1 LRIGEIGEK
10 ILIHPEREEPVPE
23 DDQPVVELSPAEAAG
38 LAGMRLAAHV
48 RQALYR
54 IPAAQLARAHQQM
67 QRKAVERRVGYFREG
82 EMDLIRILPCPIAVL
97 PDEVEYLHF
106 VCRTLHG
113 ALARLP
119 DLYLAEDAV
128 RETLRLYPE
137 EEEWLRAC
145 WGPRQRQRNPVFSRL
160 DAMIDYPNPM
170 WKETLWFVEPNLS
183 GVGGLYLIPTIE
195 EIVEEEIVPLLR
207 DQDPGLDLRR
217 LTDARELLF
226 EEVSHQLAATGRRG
240 RCLCFVEPKYEGE
253 GIDEQRSLVEYF
265 RARHGFDAVHADPAE
280 LRLEGGEVRYEDH
293 VVDLVYR
300 DYGVLDLVDLE
311 SQGVSVEPMRR
322 LFQENRVISSIG
334 AELDQ
339 KSCWEVFTDP
349 GLAERHFTETERAVF
364 RRHILWTRLLA
375 DRRTQLPGGE
385 DGDLLEF
392 TRREQETLV
401 LKPNRGYGGDG
412 VTIGHTI
419 TRADWERAIDVALKD
434 EERWVVQ
441 RLAAIPVVEFP
452 TLGPDGTLHPEPF
465 YTVMGFAP
473 GPAGIAILARASQR
487 QVVNVAQRGGMCAV
501 LQAGEREP
509 VTSEE

>member
-1 LRIGEIGEK
+1 MDA
-10 ILIHPEREEPVPE
+10 EEPVAQ
-23 DDQPVVELSPAEAAG
+23 DDQQSAELSPAEAAG
-38 LAGMRLAAHV
+38 LAGLRLAAHV

-54 IPAAQLARAHQQM
+54 IPAARLAEAHQRMRQ
-67 QRKAVERRVGYFREG
+67 KSLERRVAYFREW
-82 EMDLIRILPCPIAVL
+82 EADTIRILPCPIAVL

-106 VCRTLHG
+106 VCRTLQG

-119 DLYLAEDAV
+119 DLYLSDESV
-128 RETLRLYPE
+128 RESLRLYPE

-145 WGPRQRQRNPVFSRL
+145 WGAAQRARNPVFPRL

-170 WKETLWFVEPNLS
+170 WKETLWFVEPNLTGIG
-183 GVGGLYLIPTIE
+183 GVYLIPTIE
-195 EIVEEEIVPLLR
+195 EIVDEEIVPLLR
-207 DQDPGLDLRR
+207 EQDPGLDLRR
-217 LTDARELLF
+217 LSDARELLF
-226 EEVSHQLAATGRRG
+226 AEVSQQLAATGRRG

-265 RARHGFDAVHADPAE
+265 NARHDFDAVHADPAE

-300 DYGVLDLVDLE
+300 DYGVLDLVELE

-322 LFQENRVISSIG
+322 LFRENRVVSSIG

-339 KSCWEVFTDP
+339 KSCWEIFTDHA
-349 GLAERHFTETERAVF
+349 LAERYFTETERSVF
-364 RRHILWTRLLA
+364 RRHILWTRLLS
-375 DRRTQLPGGE
+375 DRSTQLPGGE
-385 DGDLLEF
+385 AGDLLEF
-392 TRREQETLV
+392 ARREQETLV

-412 VTIGHTI
+412 VTIGHTL
-419 TRADWERAIDVALKD
+419 TRPEWERAIDAALAD

-452 TLGPDGTLHPEPF
+452 TLAEDGTLQPEPF

-473 GPAGIAILARASQR
+473 GPSGIAILARASQR

-501 LQAGEREP
+501 MKNGER
-509 VTSEE
+509 

>member
-1 LRIGEIGEK
+1 
-10 ILIHPEREEPVPE
+10 VSD
-23 DDQPVVELSPAEAAG
+23 DDQQSVELSPAEAAG

-54 IPAAQLARAHQQM
+54 IPAAQLAEAHRRM
-67 QRKAVERRVGYFREG
+67 QRKSLERRVAYFREG
-82 EMDLIRILPCPIAVL
+82 EMDPIRILPCPIAVL

-106 VCRTLHG
+106 VCRTLQG
-113 ALARLP
+113 ALSRLP
-119 DLYLAEDAV
+119 ELYLADPAV
-128 RETLRLYPE
+128 REPLRLYPE
-137 EEEWLRAC
+137 EEEWLRTC
-145 WGPRQRQRNPVFSRL
+145 WGAAQRERNPMFTRL

-170 WKETLWFVEPNLS
+170 WKETLWFVEPNLTGIG
-183 GVGGLYLIPTIE
+183 GVYLIPTIE
-195 EIVEEEIVPLLR
+195 EIVAEEIVPLLR
-207 DQDPGLDLRR
+207 QQDPALDLRR
-217 LTDARELLF
+217 LSDARELLF
-226 EEVSHQLAATGRRG
+226 GEVSHQLAATGRQG

-280 LRLEGGEVRYEDH
+280 LRMEGDEVRYEDH

-300 DYGVLDLVDLE
+300 DYSVLDLVELE
-311 SQGVSVEPMRR
+311 AQGVSVEPMRR
-322 LFQENRVISSIG
+322 LFRENRVISSIG

-339 KSCWEVFTDP
+339 KSCWEIFTDP
-349 GLAERHFTETERAVF
+349 ALTERYFSEAERSVF

-375 DRRTQLPGGE
+375 ERRTQLPGGD
-385 DGDLLEF
+385 DGNLLEY

-412 VTIGHTI
+412 VTIGHTL
-419 TRADWERAIDVALKD
+419 TRADWERAIEVALKD

-452 TLGPDGTLHPEPF
+452 TLGDDGTLHPEPF

-473 GPAGIAILARASQR
+473 GAGGVAILARASQR

-501 LQAGEREP
+501 MEAGEG
-509 VTSEE
+509 

>member
-1 LRIGEIGEK
+1 MDA
-10 ILIHPEREEPVPE
+10 EEPVPQ
-23 DDQPVVELSPAEAAG
+23 DDQQSVELSPAEAAG
-38 LAGMRLAAHV
+38 LAGLRLAAHV

-54 IPAAQLARAHQQM
+54 IPASRLAEAHRRMQQ
-67 QRKAVERRVGYFREG
+67 KSLERRVAYFREG
-82 EMDLIRILPCPIAVL
+82 EADTIRILPCPIAVL

-106 VCRTLHG
+106 VCRTLQG

-119 DLYLAEDAV
+119 DLYLTDEAV

-137 EEEWLRAC
+137 EDEWLRAC
-145 WGPRQRQRNPVFSRL
+145 WGAAQRKRNPMFPRL

-170 WKETLWFVEPNLS
+170 WKETLWFVEPNLTGIG
-183 GVGGLYLIPTIE
+183 GVYLIPTIE
-195 EIVEEEIVPLLR
+195 EIVDEEIVPLLR
-207 DQDPGLDLRR
+207 EQDPALDLRR
-217 LTDARELLF
+217 LADARELLF
-226 EEVSHQLAATGRRG
+226 AEVSQQLAATGRSG
-240 RCLCFVEPKYEGE
+240 HCLCFVEPKYEGE

-265 RARHGFDAVHADPAE
+265 KAHHGFDAVHADPAE
-280 LRLEGGEVRYEDH
+280 LRLEGGEVHYEDH

-300 DYGVLDLVDLE
+300 DYSVLDLVELE

-322 LFQENRVISSIG
+322 LFRENRVVSSIG

-349 GLAERHFTETERAVF
+349 ALAERYFTETERSVF
-364 RRHILWTRLLA
+364 RRHILWTRLLS
-375 DRRTQLPGGE
+375 DRTTQLPGGE
-385 DGDLLEF
+385 EGDLLEF
-392 TRREQETLV
+392 ARREQETLV

-412 VTIGHTI
+412 VTIGHTL
-419 TRADWERAIDVALKD
+419 TRLDWEHAVDAALAD

-452 TLGPDGTLHPEPF
+452 TLGENGTLHPEPF

-473 GPAGIAILARASQR
+473 GPSGVAILARASQR

-501 LQAGEREP
+501 MKNGER
-509 VTSEE
+509 

>member
-1 LRIGEIGEK
+1 
-10 ILIHPEREEPVPE
+10 VAQ
-23 DDQPVVELSPAEAAG
+23 DDPSVVELSPAEAAG

-54 IPAAQLARAHQQM
+54 IPASRLAYAHEQM
-67 QRKAVERRVGYFREG
+67 LRKSLERRVPYFREG
-82 EMDLIRILPCPIAVL
+82 EMDPLRILPCPIAVL
-97 PDEVEYLHF
+97 PDEVGYLHF
-106 VCRTLHG
+106 VCRTLHN

-119 DLYLAEDAV
+119 ELYLTDDSV
-128 RETLRLYPE
+128 RQVLRLYPE

-145 WGPRQRQRNPVFSRL
+145 WGPRQRQRNPMFDRL

-170 WKETLWFVEPNLS
+170 WKETLWFVEPNLT
-183 GVGGLYLIPTIE
+183 GIGGLYLIPTIE
-195 EIVEEEIVPLLR
+195 EIVDEEIVPLLR
-207 DQDPGLDLRR
+207 EQDHALDLRR
-217 LTDARELLF
+217 LTDARELLLD
-226 EEVSHQLAATGRRG
+226 EISHQLAATGRRG

-265 RARHGFDAVHADPAE
+265 RAKHGFDAVHADPAE
-280 LRLEGGEVRYEDH
+280 LRLEDGEVRYEDH

-300 DYGVLDLVDLE
+300 DYSVLDLVELE

-339 KSCWEVFTDP
+339 KSCWEIFTDHA
-349 GLAERHFTETERAVF
+349 LSERYFSETERSVF
-364 RRHILWTRLLA
+364 RRHILWTRILA
-375 DRRTQLPGGE
+375 DRRTQLPGG
-385 DGDLLEF
+385 DQGDLLEF
-392 TRREQETLV
+392 TRREQESLV

-412 VTIGHTI
+412 VTIGHTV
-419 TRADWERAIDVALKD
+419 TRADWERTIDLALED

-452 TLGPDGTLHPEPF
+452 TLGPEGSLHPEPF
-465 YTVMGFAP
+465 YTVMGFAT
-473 GPAGIAILARASQR
+473 GPLGIAILARASQR

-501 LQAGEREP
+501 LQSGERGDEP
-509 VTSEE
+509 GDG